1 MDLPDPSVLKAPVQK
16 LISVAESCINALD
29 AYSRYLGKKD
39 ASPSDVAAIML
50 LPDEILTED
59 AERLFAE
66 FKHWADEKIR
76 EHSGL
81 ATVADFWAR
90 LGMPVPDK
98 INKKEA
104 ELMQNFARRAG
115 YGIAPDMRYHLV
127 RPDPEGHLVLFPE
140 GHAEFYVPSAEFT
153 SVSVALRLGAMI
165 AQMDKRVDVAE
176 QAALEKT
183 INHNDALSPTEKRS
197 LHAYLTWRL
206 NTPANQA
213 GLKGKI
219 EQLSDKDKSTIGNVI
234 ISVACADGKID
245 PAEIKQLEKIYASLG
260 LDSSAVTS
268 DIHRLSTAETT
279 PTATLQTPSA
289 TSGAFS
295 LDERILARHE
305 SDTTDVRQLLNTIFT
320 EDEPADESPA
330 EIPPHAG
337 AGLDE
342 AHHQLYQRLQ
352 EKERWARNE
361 VAELCQQF
369 NLMLSGAI
377 EAINDWSFEQVDAPV
392 LDDDDDIYVD
402 LEIAQELKG

>member
-1 MDLPDPSVLKAPVQK
+1 S
-16 LISVAESCINALD
+16 
-29 AYSRYLGKKD
+29 
-39 ASPSDVAAIML
+39 
-50 LPDEILTED
+50 
-59 AERLFAE
+59 
-66 FKHWADEKIR
+66 
-76 EHSGL
+76 
-81 ATVADFWAR
+81 
-90 LGMPVPDK
+90 
-98 INKKEA
+98 
-104 ELMQNFARRAG
+104 
-115 YGIAPDMRYHLV
+115 
-127 RPDPEGHLVLFPE
+127 
-140 GHAEFYVPSAEFT
+140 
-153 SVSVALRLGAMI
+153 
-165 AQMDKRVDVAE
+165 
-176 QAALEKT
+176 
-183 INHNDALSPTEKRS
+183 
-197 LHAYLTWRL
+197 
-206 NTPANQA
+206 
-213 GLKGKI
+213 
-219 EQLSDKDKSTIGNVI
+219 NVI

-245 PAEIKQLEKIYASLG
+245 PAEIKQLEKIYTSLG
-260 LDSSAVTS
+260 LDSSTVTS

-342 AHHQLYQRLQ
+342 AHHQLYQRLL